1 MTTRRR
7 RSAQTLRT
15 WASVAVSL
23 LAAPVLS
30 GCDQAPSGGTA
41 SGAEIYQLCTQCHG
55 PNGLGNRFANT
66 PAIAGLPAWYVEA
79 QLLKF
84 RSGQRGAHPDDLTGM
99 QMRPI
104 ARTLTND
111 VDVKTI
117 AEYVSKMPRF
127 RPEPQLKDANPAR
140 GAALYK
146 PCQACHGM
154 TGEGNEATKAP
165 PLQAQS
171 DWYLATQLMSFRK
184 GARGTHPEDA
194 TGGMMR
200 PQAVM
205 LPDDA
210 ATRDIAAFISQAK

>member
-1 MTTRRR
+1 MTRRR
-7 RSAQTLRT
+7 G
-15 WASVAVSL
+15 SL
-23 LAAPVLS
+23 TAIRAFALAAATLFAALPLA
-30 GCDQAPSGGTA
+30 GCDQAPAGGTA

-55 PNGLGNRFANT
+55 PHGLGNPSANT
-66 PAIAGLPAWYVEA
+66 PAIGGLPAWYVEA

-84 RSGQRGAHPDDLTGM
+84 RSGQRGTHPDDLTGM

-104 ARTLTND
+104 ARSLMND

-117 AEYVSKMPRF
+117 AEYVATMPRY
-127 RPEPQLKDANPAR
+127 RPVARLEGADPAR
-140 GAALYK
+140 GAALFK

-154 TGEGNEATKAP
+154 SGEGNEATKAP

-171 DWYLATQLMSFRK
+171 DWYIARQLMHFRA
-184 GARGTHPEDA
+184 GIRGTHPEDA

-205 LPDDA
+205 LPDDQ
-210 ATRDIAAFISQAK
+210 ATKDIAAFIAQAK